1 MHYSILIYAQE
12 DVTDRLSEDEVEAI
26 LQKHRDLQAALTK
39 EGKLGP
45 VAKLMGTSTA
55 VTVATQGNAVVVLDG
70 PFAETKEQLLGFY
83 IVECETIEEAIEA
96 AKQLPQGIA
105 TMEVRP
111 IAWLGGPGAEG
122 S

>member
-1 MHYSILIYAQE
+1 MHYSILIYADE
-12 DVTDRLSEDEVEAI
+12 GLFDRLPEEQQEAL
-26 LQKHRDLQAALTK
+26 LQQHRDLQTKLTE

-45 VAKLMGTSTA
+45 VAKLMGTATA
-55 VTVATQGNAVVVLDG
+55 VTVRSQDQPTVVLDG

-83 IVECETIEEAIEA
+83 IVDCETIEEAIEA
-96 AKQLPQGIA
+96 AKLLPQGVA

-111 IAWLGGPGAEG
+111 IAWLGGSAAEA

>member
-1 MHYSILIYAQE
+1 MHYSILIYADE
-12 DVTDRLSEDEVEAI
+12 GLFDRLPEEQQEAV
-26 LQKHRDLQAALTK
+26 LQKHRDLQAKLAE

-55 VTVATQGNAVVVLDG
+55 MTVRSQGQSVVVLDG

-83 IVECETIEEAIEA
+83 VVECDSIEEAIDA
-96 AKQLPQGIA
+96 AKQLPQGVAI
-105 TMEVRP
+105 MEVRP
-111 IAWLGGPGAEG
+111 VAWFGGPG